1 MGIRATQFA
10 AIVLTALALVPVGA
24 HLLELAAKISLDR
37 PQYLTVQQIYRGW
50 AFLGAVLIAAMLA
63 NLILAFR
70 SRSQTMPMLLAGAA
84 ALLLAVTLAVFFT
97 WTFPVNQATAN
108 WTAAPADWEGLRAHW
123 EYSHAANAVLTFLA
137 LLASVVASLG
147 WSRRSSLRPGP

>member
-24 HLLELAAKISLDR
+24 HLLELAAKISLDQA
-37 PQYLTVQQIYRGW
+37 QYLTVQQIYRGW
-50 AFLGAVLIAAMLA
+50 AFLGVVLIAAMLA

-84 ALLLAVTLAVFFT
+84 ALLLAVTLTVFFT

-108 WTAAPADWEGLRAHW
+108 WTAAPADWEDQRARW

-137 LLASVVASLG
+137 LLATVAASLG
-147 WSRRSSLRPGP
+147 WSRRSTLRLEP